1 MGGGDGYILS
11 IVTAVILNI
20 ATLVLSYL
28 GYIETGICAA
38 LGVYHIF
45 FYFQFFVFGILCR
58 QFRHLTEQ
66 LLDNKYFTAIAILG
80 FFTLFKFTYVTQP
93 HFDNMVLKM
102 LFIILHLT
110 MRYLGVIV
118 VFSCFRKYQNI
129 FSSSTRMGST
139 LQTIGRHTLDI
150 YLIHY
155 FLLPNVKPLIEY
167 LTTSNNTVL
176 ELFTGFALAL
186 MVISVCLVISKILR
200 VSDFLGHYLFG
211 AKEVK

>member
-11 IVTAVILNI
+11 IVIAVILNI
-20 ATLVLSYL
+20 ATVVLSYL

-58 QFRHLTEQ
+58 QFRHLTEK
-66 LLDNKYFTAIAILG
+66 LLDNKYFSAIAILG
-80 FFTLFKFTYVTQP
+80 FFALFKFTYVTQP
-93 HFDNMVLKM
+93 HFDNILLKI

-110 MRYLGVIV
+110 TRYLGVIV
-118 VFSCFRKYQNI
+118 VFSCFRKYQHT

-155 FLLPNVKPLIEY
+155 FLLPKVKPLIEY

-186 MVISVCLVISKILR
+186 MVIGVCLVISKILR

-211 AKEVK
+211 AKTAK